1 MNYTSEMTE
10 ENVFDQDVKTMSYE
24 ELMATIRYLDE
35 ERARLSES
43 IRGHNDQDD
52 RNKEVEKILKRAA

>member
-1 MNYTSEMTE
+1 MQHAPDMTE
-10 ENVFDQDVKTMSYE
+10 ERVFDQDVKTMSYE

-35 ERARLSES
+35 ERARLSHN

-52 RNKEVEKILKRAA
+52 HNKEEETLLKRAA